1 MPNQGNIYKTGIN
14 INQNA
19 DAALKGIL
27 KSISDQLDSM
37 GAEQFNIAV
46 GMDIDKQDVQN
57 KLNEIKKLLNG
68 TFKDV
73 RLSGQ
78 FSELFKGLAEG
89 TTDLKKATKA
99 VNELYNQFSMLKS
112 LPKADLDKLS
122 GLSATNL
129 NNVVK
134 QLKDIEAATASV
146 NEKVVEAME
155 NFNKASTSR
164 LSSLSGLSRSNAYKG
179 AISSVKTDVPVL
191 ADLETALSSSDLAQG
206 ATLQKSLKSYENYV
220 AIYRQLSS
228 EMSSLLVKAKTGEAS
243 PQELFNAAPAI
254 NSLKELRA
262 EIVKI
267 EAIFKKGGISS
278 DLLAS
283 NAKGLGGS
291 SYFSLKG
298 NGGGLTKALDKFS
311 EEYEKAFRNSISDSI
326 VKLKENLSA
335 DIDRWNEAGLSGV
348 KGSGDSGQLDKAQA
362 EIEKYIVSIDEAIAK
377 INELDE
383 KLTSIDI
390 DEAEDTDD
398 LKTLKEYADT
408 QQEMLKYYASLRKQ
422 LTREQLDAVLPD
434 EAREFDANL
443 NNPYFV
449 DEKSLE
455 KFRADVKAIREYSGD
470 MFAGANQDLS
480 QAEAKTEEIKQDLS
494 NIEKTDADALVNG
507 LNKAEQTS
515 ENIEKNIKN
524 AGVMPSSPTQAGET
538 GQGAPSIKVEPE
550 IDPAYFIGEIQR
562 QIDASGGS
570 VKIPVELADEDV
582 KSEITRVSESIGK
595 NISDSVAESIKQNLN
610 IGQAIQQT
618 VDNTVQAA
626 VEEQVKA
633 ATETAIKEV
642 EKATKK
648 TSKTAGKSGAK
659 SSQKSSSEIA
669 FDKQIKQYDALIK
682 KTESYYKLRQK
693 YASSGLTENELIR
706 YSALDSQFKEL
717 DNFLKTVST
726 QSDEARENVNALA
739 KSFENA
745 KKEAATVIQ
754 DSTISTLENRLSG
767 FQSRAGNRAPGFT
780 TEITNIAE
788 MIQRLKAM
796 GPVNLLNDDEIQE
809 WGELRNRIN
818 EAFKTLRQNE
828 SRYGDVNIDSL
839 NAARASFENFVRRNS
854 SLSTDS
860 VFGPQIQS
868 IRSMFDTA
876 QWQGDLDNAISAVT
890 RLRAETTALNKT
902 GQSFGDIWT
911 DKMRSMVAWM
921 ASFGS
926 VYDVINRVQD
936 GIQAI
941 VEYDT
946 ALTNL
951 GKVANATTNQLRE
964 FGQSAYDVANGIGAT
979 NVSVI
984 EAAGEW
990 ARLGYAIQEAGEL
1003 ARASTIYANVG
1014 ELPADEATKTLVSTL
1029 KAFQMNAD
1037 EAMNVVDVLNEIGN
1051 RYATSSSELG
1061 DILQRSAAAMS
1072 VAGDDLEGVVAIGT
1086 GMQEILQNAESVGTT
1101 LKTLSMRIRATKS
1114 EIVEAGLDA
1123 DGMANS
1129 TSELREQILALTNV
1143 TGKGGFD
1150 IIDPETGGYKTILE
1164 ILNGVAEVY
1173 DRMSSLDQAALLELM
1188 AGKRGGNALA
1198 AAISNI
1204 DTINEVYETAQN
1216 AEGSAEREN
1225 ERYVE
1230 SIQGQLN
1237 ILENQWNE
1245 LWTTGFNQDVMLF
1258 FIDLGQAILEVADNV
1273 GILGLALGGLAGVG
1287 IFKDL
1292 GRLDLRA
1299 A

>member
-146 NEKVVEAME
+146 NEKVVEAMA
-155 NFNKASTSR
+155 NFNKASTGR

-191 ADLETALSSSDLAQG
+191 ADLEAALGSSDLAQG

-220 AIYRQLSS
+220 AIYKQLSS
-228 EMSSLLVKAKTGEAS
+228 ELSSLLSKAKAGEAS
-243 PQELFNAAPAI
+243 PQELFNAGPAI

-283 NAKGLGGS
+283 NVTGLGGS

-298 NGGGLTKALDKFS
+298 NGGGLTSALKKFS

-335 DIDRWNEAGLSGV
+335 DINRWNEAGLSGG
-348 KGSGDSGQLDKAQA
+348 KGSGDGGQLDKAQ
-362 EIEKYIVSIDEAIAK
+362 EGIEKYIVSVDEAIAK
-377 INELDE
+377 IEELYD
-383 KLTSIDI
+383 KLGEHTYS
-390 DEAEDTDD
+390 EMEDASDKD
-398 LKTLKEYADT
+398 FKEYIKN
-408 QQEMLKYYASLRKQ
+408 QQDMLKYYTSLKQ
-422 LTREQLDAVLPD
+422 RLPEKELDKLLPD
-434 EAREFDANL
+434 YSAEFDKMSAE
-443 NNPYFV
+443 PYFY
-449 DEKSLE
+449 DEEDLAKFKSDIE
-455 KFRADVKAIREYSGD
+455 AIRRSSSD
-470 MFAGANQDLS
+470 MFVEANQDLS
-480 QAEAKTEEIKQDLS
+480 QAEKKAEEIKQDLV
-494 NIEKTDADALVNG
+494 NVDKADADALVNG

-515 ENIEKNIKN
+515 ENIEKNIKD
-524 AGVMPSSPTQAGET
+524 AGVAPSSPTQTGET
-538 GQGAPSIKVEPE
+538 GQSAPSVKVEPE

-582 KSEITRVSESIGK
+582 KSEVTRVSESIGK
-595 NISDSVAESIKQNLN
+595 NISDSVTESIKRNLD

-618 VDNTVQAA
+618 VDSTVQAA

-633 ATETAIKEV
+633 AAETAVKEAEEV
-642 EKATKK
+642 TKK
-648 TSKTAGKSGAK
+648 TSKTTGKSKTK
-659 SSQKSSSEIA
+659 SSQKSSSDVA

-706 YSALDSQFKEL
+706 YSSLDSQFKEL

-726 QSDEARENVNALA
+726 QSDEAREKVNALA

-780 TEITNIAE
+780 TEINNIAE

-860 VFGPQIQS
+860 VFGAQIQS

-936 GIQAI
+936 GVQAI

-964 FGQSAYDVANGIGAT
+964 FGQSAYDVADGIGAT

-1029 KAFQMNAD
+1029 KAFQMNAN

-1101 LKTLSMRIRATKS
+1101 LKTLSMRIRATRS

-1273 GILGLALGGLAGVG
+1273 GILGLALGGLAGIG